1 MFAIPELIYR
11 IDIVILF
18 IKRYKSVFET
28 RLNPRIPM
36 GGGVKMTPL
45 SFFSN
50 EEKKMPKRRKKL
62 LGIIILYTFTDRM
75 AKTA

>member
-36 GGGVKMTPL
+36 RGQNDPPK
-45 SFFSN
+45 FFSN
-50 EEKKMPKRRKKL
+50 EEKKWQYAEKKL
-62 LGIIILYTFTDRM
+62 LGIIILYSFTDRM
-75 AKTA
+75 AKIA

>member
-28 RLNPRIPM
+28 RLNPRIPK
-36 GGGVKMTPL
+36 GGVKMTPL

-50 EEKKMPKRRKKL
+50 EQKKCPSAEKKL

>member
-28 RLNPRIPM
+28 RLNPRIPK

-50 EEKKMPKRRKKL
+50 EEKNRQAQKK
-62 LGIIILYTFTDRM
+62 I
-75 AKTA
+75 A

>member
-28 RLNPRIPM
+28 RLNPRIPK
-36 GGGVKMTPL
+36 GGQNDPPKL
-45 SFFSN
+45 FF
-50 EEKKMPKRRKKL
+50 EWRKKSPSAEKNCFV
-62 LGIIILYTFTDRM
+62 IIILYTFTDRM
-75 AKTA
+75 VKTA